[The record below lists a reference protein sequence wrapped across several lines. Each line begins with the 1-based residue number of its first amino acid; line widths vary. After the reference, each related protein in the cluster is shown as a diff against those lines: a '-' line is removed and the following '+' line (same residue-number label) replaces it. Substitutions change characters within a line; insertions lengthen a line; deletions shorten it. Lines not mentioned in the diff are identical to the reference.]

1 MLAFLLEC
9 RHVQRGSDSIERCV
23 GVAVIGFFALFFLK
37 EPEGVII
44 EEMPDGS
51 FAQIQVS

>member
-1 MLAFLLEC
+1 MVIAA
-9 RHVQRGSDSIERCV
+9 I
-23 GVAVIGFFALFFLK
+23 AVIGFFALFFLK